1 MVHAQEQD
9 LLSGK
14 AFRSLKL
21 CKGWCVG
28 DLTKSSE
35 DNFEKEK
42 QNYPA
47 NLKEKIVKVS
57 TANGVLKRIVY
68 MVSSVFL
75 YG

>member
-14 AFRSLKL
+14 VFRWLKL
-21 CKGWCVG
+21 CKGWYVG
-28 DLTKSSE
+28 DLTESFE

-47 NLKEKIVKVS
+47 NLKEKIVTVS
-57 TANGVLKRIVY
+57 TGKDVLKRVVY

-75 YG
+75 YE